1 MHLNDLNTVYTSVKE
16 SKLFGR
22 YITNTHIEKCF
33 NGLSKSSILT
43 IGYSVNKLPIY
54 SVTYGTGKI
63 KILLW
68 SQMHGNE
75 STTTKALFDCFNL
88 FETGSGFTDH
98 LLSNCTICVIPILNP
113 DGAERYTRLNA
124 NGVDINRDAQELS
137 QPESKVLRALFMD
150 FKPHYCFNLHG
161 QRTIY
166 SVDATN
172 VSATLS
178 FLAPSQ
184 DENCSLTPNRKDA
197 MSVITALDSFLQ
209 TDVPNGISRYDDAFN
224 LNCVGDTFQSFGV
237 PTLLYEA
244 GHYPNDY
251 SREVVRRFMFLA
263 IIKGLDCI
271 SKGVKAKNYDAY
283 FNIPENKKMFY
294 DIVIRNAK
302 LSTLT
307 DEATDIAIQYKEVL
321 YENEIKFVPVIE
333 AITNLHAYYGH
344 KEIDANFKMVKN
356 SDNSVIKVANE
367 IVFVVINNQKTS
379 LKP

>member
-1 MHLNDLNTVYTSVKE
+1 MHLNDLNIAYTSVKE

-33 NGLSKSSILT
+33 IGLSKSSILS

-137 QPESKVLRALFMD
+137 QPESKVLRTLFMD

-209 TDVPNGISRYDDAFN
+209 TDLPNGISRYDDAFN